1 MKTKVS
7 VIIPVYNGE
16 KSISISLDSL
26 LEQTYSNFE
35 VVIIDDGS
43 KDGTRDV
50 VEKYNAIDSRFKYIY
65 QPNSGVSVARNNG
78 MKVSQGEYVCFLDS
92 DDFYENSFIE
102 KMLNEIQK
110 ESADVCYCGYSIV
123 SPRGKTKKLTRFKSG
138 YILLEYI
145 LGKVSIHTT
154 GWMIRKNFITEFNIN
169 FLEGISWG
177 EDFEF
182 FCEVLARTNK
192 ATYVK
197 EYLTNYR
204 VDFEQNRLSA
214 FSVDKIDKDF
224 ESIQRLINST
234 TINKTI
240 VIEKALKEYRFPA
253 LLVYRLNRALQ
264 DGINEYEVLRY
275 YEKYEKYTNVKSWN
289 NGLRSIK
296 LKISKLCVSFKV
308 KRLRKSLN

>member
-1 MKTKVS
+1 MNPKVS

-16 KSISISLDSL
+16 DSLSISLESL

-50 VEKYNAIDSRFKYIY
+50 VGKYNAIDSRFKYIY

-102 KMLNEIQK
+102 KMINEIEK
-110 ESADVCYCGYSIV
+110 DSADVCYCGYNIV
-123 SPRGKTKKLTRFKSG
+123 SPKGKIKKRTRFKSG
-138 YILLEYI
+138 DILVDYI
-145 LGKVSIHTT
+145 LGKASIHTT
-154 GWMIRKNFITEFNIN
+154 GWLIRKKFISEFNIK
-169 FLEGISWG
+169 FVEGVSWG

-182 FCEVLARTNK
+182 FCEVLASTDK
-192 ATYVK
+192 ITYVK

-204 VDFEQNRLSA
+204 VDFDENRLSS
-214 FSVDKIDKDF
+214 FDLEKLSKDLLST
-224 ESIQRLINST
+224 ERLIN
-234 TINKTI
+234 NKQMFNNYI
-240 VIEKALKEYRFPA
+240 VKRALTEYRLPA
-253 LLVYRLNRALQ
+253 LLSYRLVAAIDRGL
-264 DGINEYEVLRY
+264 DINVVVGHYLKYREYIQNATLL
-275 YEKYEKYTNVKSWN
+275 

-296 LKISKLCVSFKV
+296 LKLTICKLRRLCKV
-308 KRLRKSLN
+308 QIRK